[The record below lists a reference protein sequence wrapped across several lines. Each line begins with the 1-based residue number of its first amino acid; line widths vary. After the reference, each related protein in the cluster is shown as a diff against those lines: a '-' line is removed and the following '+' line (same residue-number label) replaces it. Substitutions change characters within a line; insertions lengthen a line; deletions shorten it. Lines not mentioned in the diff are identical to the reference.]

1 MLASTSITRRE
12 IQIARILRPLG
23 QAPMTRAQ
31 AERAGQ
37 LLHVHWTTV
46 YRLRRRFLRDPVT
59 TSLVPNASGRLK
71 VNKLLKFISRR
82 RSWLE
87 LRDSR

>member
-23 QAPMTRAQ
+23 QAPMTGARA
-31 AERAGQ
+31 ECAGQ

-59 TSLVPNASGRLK
+59 TKPGAQRERPPQGAASPARRGRGGGC
-71 VNKLLKFISRR
+71 RGA
-82 RSWLE
+82 
-87 LRDSR
+87 